1 MNPLELLGFGSIID
15 FEKEDEGME
24 KEEMIERLIAF
35 RNGWENPKSATPD
48 FWEEVIEAVKV
59 GEDTI
64 SRQAAIDACLNGW
77 NKDYKEILADIRE
90 LPPVKPEQ
98 KWIPVS
104 ERLPKIPC
112 IVCDA
117 NDNIPYICLSVLTS
131 KDAEHGQ
138 WAIDGKWL
146 DRVMIDGEMADLC
159 VYENRITAWM
169 PLPLPYG
176 GENT

>member
-1 MNPLELLGFGSIID
+1 MRDDLISRQDALFAVRVGILSTATIYGRT
-15 FEKEDEGME
+15 DEGMTARRE
-24 KEEMIERLIAF
+24 IEGAL
-35 RNGWENPKSATPD
+35 
-48 FWEEVIEAVKV
+48 
-59 GEDTI
+59 
-64 SRQAAIDACLNGW
+64 
-77 NKDYKEILADIRE
+77 KD

-104 ERLPKIPC
+104 ERLPEIPC

-117 NDNIPYICLSVLTS
+117 NGNIPYICLSVLTL

-169 PLPLPYG
+169 PLPDPYT
-176 GENT
+176 EDEE